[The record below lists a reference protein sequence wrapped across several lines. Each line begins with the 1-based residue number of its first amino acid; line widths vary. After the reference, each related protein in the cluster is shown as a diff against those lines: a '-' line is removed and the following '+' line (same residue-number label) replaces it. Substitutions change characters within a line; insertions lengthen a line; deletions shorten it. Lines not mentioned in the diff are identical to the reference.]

1 MNMQALL
8 KQAQKLQGDVTKT
21 KAEIDNK
28 IFTSTNSF
36 VTTEM
41 YGTKQIK
48 SIKIGDEVDLSEID
62 KEMLEDIILVSLN
75 NNIAQ
80 IDKEISEKLGKY
92 NIPGMF

>member
-1 MNMQALL
+1 MNMQALI

-21 KAEIDNK
+21 KSEIDNK
-28 IFTSTNSF
+28 IFTDTNSF

-41 YGTKQIK
+41 YGTKKIK
-48 SIKIGDEVDLSEID
+48 SIKISEDIDLSEID

-75 NNIAQ
+75 NNITE
-80 IDKEISEKLGKY
+80 IDKEINEKLGKY

>member
-1 MNMQALL
+1 
-8 KQAQKLQGDVTKT
+8 
-21 KAEIDNK
+21 
-28 IFTSTNSF
+28 
-36 VTTEM
+36 M